1 MVTHMVTVL
10 NCLFIMKDE
19 IYTKTSDFS
28 IRKVVDRILNNK
40 KDIIDDK
47 EKSNPFI
54 HHERIPINTS
64 E

>member
-1 MVTHMVTVL
+1 MTM
-10 NCLFIMKDE
+10 DE
-19 IYTKTSDFS
+19 IYTTSPEFF
-28 IRKVVDRILNNK
+28 IRKVVDRILNKK

-54 HHERIPINTS
+54 HQERIPINTI